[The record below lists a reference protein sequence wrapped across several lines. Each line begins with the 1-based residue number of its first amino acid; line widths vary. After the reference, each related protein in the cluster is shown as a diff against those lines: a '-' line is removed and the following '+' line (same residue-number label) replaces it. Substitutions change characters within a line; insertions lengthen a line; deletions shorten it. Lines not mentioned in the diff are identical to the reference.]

1 MRAHIAEV
9 VKAWLFCKLMFSML
23 IFVTEIPW
31 SFLDIENLDGCYKI
45 YECKYKLFAAL
56 MESFSPL
63 SLSPCIRAGV
73 HRNAEYFA

>member
-1 MRAHIAEV
+1 MVILQADVFKAHFRNGNSLV
-9 VKAWLFCKLMFSML
+9 
-23 IFVTEIPW
+23 
-31 SFLDIENLDGCYKI
+31 FLDIENFDGCHKI